1 MITLEKLMEEL
12 NINQID
18 EVFAGAGDA
27 WTTPL
32 GTSGEQSWL
41 TITTDATLKKIE
53 GGFQNII

>member
-18 EVFAGAGDA
+18 EVFAGDA

-32 GTSGEQSWL
+32 GTSREQSWL